1 MIRVDFVYM
10 TWVDFVYMTWVDFVY
25 MTWVDFVANYI
36 LNKLAV
42 KEC

>member
-1 MIRVDFVYM
+1 M
-10 TWVDFVYMTWVDFVY
+10 TQVDFVYMTWVDFVY

>member
-1 MIRVDFVYM
+1 MTRVDFVYM
-10 TWVDFVYMTWVDFVY
+10 TWVEFVY